1 MRAKPSRECVMPIK
15 NILVQVGSSDRSV
28 ATVKAAASVARKFNA
43 RLNGFFVL
51 PDVAVVA
58 AAPGGAMMDARVV
71 EDLQKDAERQSAAAE
86 AVFRD
91 AAGDL
96 AKTGSWSQVDAMGI
110 GARAAAAKVTRYADL
125 VVAGPVGEGRD
136 NASLIHAQDLVLDS
150 GRPLL
155 LFPGP
160 AATGPDAK
168 NIVIAWSESREAAR
182 AVFDSLP
189 FLAAAERVAV
199 VTVVKRDGEATGP
212 GRRIAGVLED
222 HGIAASVATVTRE
235 DGQSTSG
242 ALFDY
247 MKRCGADLLVAGA
260 YSHSRLREGLFGG
273 VTKSIFEAA
282 PVPVLLSH

>member
-1 MRAKPSRECVMPIK
+1 MPIK
-15 NILVQVGSSDRSV
+15 NILVQVGSSDRSA
-28 ATVKAAASVARKFNA
+28 ATVRGAASVARKFNA
-43 RLNGFFVL
+43 RLNGFFVM

-58 AAPGGAMMDARVV
+58 AAPGGVAMDASLV

-86 AVFRD
+86 AIFRE
-91 AAGDL
+91 AAGNL
-96 AKTGSWSQVDAMGI
+96 AQNGSWSRVDAMGI
-110 GARAAAAKVTRYADL
+110 GSRAAAAKVTRYADL
-125 VVAGPVGEGRD
+125 VVAGPVGEREE
-136 NASLIHAQDLVLDS
+136 NQSVIHAQDLVLDS

-155 LFPGP
+155 LLRQAEASPV
-160 AATGPDAK
+160 DAR
-168 NIVIAWSESREAAR
+168 NVVVAWSESREAAR

-189 FLAAAERVAV
+189 FLAAAETVAV
-199 VTVVKRDGEATGP
+199 VTVVKRDGEDSAP

-222 HGIAASVATVTRE
+222 HGIAASVATVARK

-247 MKRCGADLLVAGA
+247 AQRCGADLLVAGA

-273 VTKSIFEAA
+273 VTKSIFGAA

>member
-1 MRAKPSRECVMPIK
+1 MSIK
-15 NILVQVGSSDRSV
+15 NILVQVGSSDRSA
-28 ATVKAAASVARKFNA
+28 ATVEAAASVARKFNA
-43 RLNGFFVL
+43 RLNGFFVI

-58 AAPGGAMMDARVV
+58 ADSGGVAMDARIV
-71 EDLQKDAERQSAAAE
+71 EDLQKDAEKQSAAAE
-86 AVFRD
+86 TVFRD

-96 AKTGSWSQVDAMGI
+96 ATAGSWSQVDAMGI
-110 GARAAAAKVTRYADL
+110 GSRAAAAKVARYADL
-125 VVAGPVGEGRD
+125 IVAGPVGGGEE
-136 NASLIHAQDLVLDS
+136 NQSAIHAQDLVLDS

-155 LFPGP
+155 LVRDSRVE
-160 AATGPDAK
+160 AR

-189 FLAAAERVAV
+189 FLAAAETVAV
-199 VTVVKRDGEATGP
+199 VTVVKRDGEDPAP

-222 HGIAASVATVTRE
+222 HGIAALVATVTRK

-247 MKRCGADLLVAGA
+247 AKRSGADLLVAGA